1 MPALT
6 GFPPKTAGNR
16 PRRPH
21 FKESEMK
28 KKAEARTET
37 ETEIEALRKVF
48 AGTGDKTEEAD
59 KCSDDCVG
67 GTANTAAM
75 RATY

>member
-1 MPALT
+1 M
-6 GFPPKTAGNR
+6 
-16 PRRPH
+16 
-21 FKESEMK
+21 KEKIEERV
-28 KKAEARTET
+28 EAQE
-37 ETEIEALRKVF
+37 LRKVF
-48 AGTGDKTEEAD
+48 TGTGKKTEEMD